1 MHFCS
6 RRFSLLLESQNLHRD
21 APSTCGCFVRRQLH
35 FVGRF
40 FSNFAR
46 HRPDVI
52 HIRSTEPGGG
62 HGATTNPNFQSNLQ
76 SLISSSLPR
85 RHLHLVI
92 LLSELI
98 AENVAKTMVGFP
110 RYLQLQLA
118 ATLFL
123 LQGPPA
129 HAFLSSTAARKSMLQ
144 QKGNQATTSSSEST
158 ALPGEEG
165 KQATPSS
172 SSTTALG
179 DEVVP
184 KEEVEPIVEK
194 TSDRDGLVQTLQTE
208 VASLRDALT
217 DQKESYDA
225 SLFKLRKDSDEQVHR
240 ARDQLAQ
247 VRIEYSSFKED
258 TTAKLEQAA
267 SPEEI
272 NELQVKVG
280 DLKELKDSI
289 KCKLD
294 DALSKLKDNLEGRKK
309 LQVEMVLMKQGYLDK
324 LRDVEDELEGAQD
337 ARVRDQQESS
347 KQLKELQEKSSK
359 TLRDAIADG
368 RKQVEDLTLDY
379 TRRISVKDEELA
391 STKDALGVSQTTIA
405 EKEAVISQLE
415 DEANSLRKLMKKS
428 YELVKGRVSKR
439 LRSLVPR
446 KLRRKQ

>member
-1 MHFCS
+1 
-6 RRFSLLLESQNLHRD
+6 
-21 APSTCGCFVRRQLH
+21 
-35 FVGRF
+35 
-40 FSNFAR
+40 
-46 HRPDVI
+46 
-52 HIRSTEPGGG
+52 
-62 HGATTNPNFQSNLQ
+62 
-76 SLISSSLPR
+76 
-85 RHLHLVI
+85 VI

-98 AENVAKTMVGFP
+98 AEHVAKTMVGFP

-129 HAFLSSTAARKSMLQ
+129 HAFMSSTAARKSMLQ
-144 QKGNQATTSSSEST
+144 QKGNQATTSSSEAT
-158 ALPGEEG
+158 ALPDEDG

-172 SSTTALG
+172 SSMTALG

-194 TSDRDGLVQTLQTE
+194 ASDRDGLVQTLQTE

-217 DQKESYDA
+217 DQKKSYDA

-247 VRIEYSSFKED
+247 VRIEYSTFKED

-272 NELQVKVG
+272 NELQAKVG
-280 DLKELKDSI
+280 DLKELKNSI
-289 KCKLD
+289 KGKLD
-294 DALSKLKDNLEGRKK
+294 DALSKLKENLEGRKQ

-347 KQLKELQEKSSK
+347 TQLKEFQEKSSK

-405 EKEAVISQLE
+405 EKEGVISQLE

-428 YELVKGRVSKR
+428 YELVKGRASKR